1 MLKAGIE
8 LLLFFLEDQRIFP
21 WIELNIM
28 IFVIKRFITALSS
41 VLKTEESTLLVE

>member
-8 LLLFFLEDQRIFP
+8 LLLFFLEDQSIFP

-28 IFVIKRFITALSS
+28 
-41 VLKTEESTLLVE
+41 TLL